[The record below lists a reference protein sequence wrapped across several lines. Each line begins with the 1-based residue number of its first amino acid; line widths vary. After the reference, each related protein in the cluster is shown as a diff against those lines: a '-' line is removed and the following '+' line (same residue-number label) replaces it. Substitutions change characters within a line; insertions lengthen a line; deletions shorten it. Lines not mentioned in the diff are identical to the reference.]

1 MNLKFNIF
9 ITQAMEDE
17 ETIVFSGFD
26 EKLIQNPNI
35 GILHGRK
42 RLKTRQDPPTI
53 KLEGFN
59 EAVSG
64 AESRPPSFRCLRYI
78 QVCELNN
85 TIDRLLESYLE
96 KCVKLS
102 RRLIIFKNAANPAVL
117 LRGEQ
122 HTERRRPS
130 PISLYITLT
139 LSTYESIQEHK
150 AEF

>member
-53 KLEGFN
+53 KLEGF
-59 EAVSG
+59 
-64 AESRPPSFRCLRYI
+64 RCLRYI
-78 QVCELNN
+78 QVCELKN